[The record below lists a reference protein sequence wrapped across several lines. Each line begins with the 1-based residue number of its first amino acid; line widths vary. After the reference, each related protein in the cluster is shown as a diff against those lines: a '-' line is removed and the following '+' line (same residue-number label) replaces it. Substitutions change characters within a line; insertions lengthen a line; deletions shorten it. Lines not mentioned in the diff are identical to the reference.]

1 MKSENQELKTKIEWL
16 NSDIEFKTQKLN
28 EFLTDSAQ
36 KGTEISNLRL
46 KGAERDL
53 EIQKL

>member
-16 NSDIEFKTQKLN
+16 NSDIEFKTQKLD